1 MKKFNLFSVASLIR
15 GRKSSGVEDSG
26 TAYKHWKEPNKGFWG
41 ALLDTGT
48 N

>member
-15 GRKSSGVEDSG
+15 GRKSSGCEDASN
-26 TAYKHWKEPNKGFWG
+26 YKHWK
-41 ALLDTGT
+41 ALGGRTDPW